1 MAAVAVSKD
10 SLHSDSDIHI
20 TLEDQTKI
28 NRFARHNAK
37 WEELKDDLKSRQAD
51 LQNLEDASDDLLLV
65 EDESEPI
72 PFVVGEVFVHFSMDE
87 TKEKLEEAKRK
98 VKQDIEGIEAEC
110 TAIKAVM
117 SDLKTQLY
125 AKFGTSINLEADEE

>member
-1 MAAVAVSKD
+1 MFVYP
-10 SLHSDSDIHI
+10 
-20 TLEDQTKI
+20 
-28 NRFARHNAK
+28 
-37 WEELKDDLKSRQAD
+37 
-51 LQNLEDASDDLLLV
+51 LQ
-65 EDESEPI
+65 
-72 PFVVGEVFVHFSMDE
+72 
-87 TKEKLEEAKRK
+87 EKLEEAKRK

>member
-1 MAAVAVSKD
+1 
-10 SLHSDSDIHI
+10 
-20 TLEDQTKI
+20 
-28 NRFARHNAK
+28 
-37 WEELKDDLKSRQAD
+37 

-87 TKEKLEEAKRK
+87 TKVDQIKIEIKQTGLKQSLYPLQEKLEEAKRK